1 MRLENCP
8 GFWQRARYKRPHVIS
23 AKGTVMDNDYISV
36 TEIAGDEVTQEQVDR
51 LCNRYYWAGQYCNG
65 KDVVEVACG
74 TGQGVGYL
82 SGIAGSLETGDYS
95 EKILSIA
102 RQHYGKRIALRQF
115 DAQDMPFEDKS
126 KDVIILFEAIYYI
139 PDAERFVKE
148 CARVLRPGG
157 KVLIA
162 TANKDL
168 YDFNPS
174 PHSYRYYGV
183 KELND
188 LFERHGF
195 GTEFFGDTALVSVSM
210 KQKILRP
217 VKKAVVSMGFMPKSM
232 AAKKILKR
240 IVFGNLVRMPAEI
253 GPQITQINADLKTEK
268 NPQITQIGADL
279 KAEKGPQISQNEK
292 DEETLYRTHYVE
304 PDRIS
309 SEEAN
314 TSHKVIYCVATLDPQ
329 ITPMK

>member
-1 MRLENCP
+1 
-8 GFWQRARYKRPHVIS
+8 
-23 AKGTVMDNDYISV
+23 MDNDYISV

-74 TGQGVGYL
+74 TGQGLGYL
-82 SGIAGSLETGDYS
+82 AGIAKSLEAGDYS
-95 EKILSIA
+95 DAILSIA

-115 DAQDMPFEDKS
+115 DAQEMPFADRS
-126 KDVIILFEAIYYI
+126 KDVIIIFEALYYI
-139 PDAERFVKE
+139 PDANRFIQE
-148 CARVLRPGG
+148 CARILRPGG
-157 KVLIA
+157 KILVVN
-162 TANKDL
+162 ANKDL
-168 YDFNPS
+168 FDFNPS
-174 PHSYRYYGV
+174 PYSYEYHGV
-183 KELND
+183 RELKD

-195 GTEFFGDTALVSVSM
+195 GTEFFGDTPLGSVSI

-217 VKKAVVSMGFMPKSM
+217 VKKAVISMGFMPKSM
-232 AAKKILKR
+232 AAKKILKKL
-240 IVFGNLVRMPAEI
+240 VFGNLVRMPAEI

-279 KAEKGPQISQNEK
+279 KAEKGPQITQISQNEK

-309 SEEAN
+309 SN
-314 TSHKVIYCVATLDPQ
+314 RSCTTHKAIYCVASRE
-329 ITPMK
+329 